1 VTKRTTT
8 RFHGVRR
15 AAARVMLPILASAM
29 AFGGAA
35 ALSGTASAATTT
47 QTLQFGAADDAY
59 TSSSRPTYNT
69 GSSTKLVAG
78 RLDGN
83 SMVSYLKFKVASLP
97 AGSTVQK
104 AELILTRDDH
114 QLPGTVRLVKVGG
127 TGWVESSL
135 TNENRPALGAVVS
148 TVNPAATAAK
158 VTFALGSAIKA
169 AGTYAFAVT
178 SPATDDVARFR
189 SAEYSTDR
197 PVLKLTVA
205 KQVQSTPTKPATP
218 TPTKPATPTPTTP
231 ATPTPTTPAPTTP
244 VPTTPAPTT
253 PPVCTVDAKLVP
265 SCNILWGAAAGGFS
279 ETPRDQALRE
289 WEQKSGRV
297 ASVYHTYHRGDE
309 LFPTKA
315 EIAMANEAGKPRI
328 LFTNWKVNYGGK
340 WADVTAGKQDA
351 RIDKL
356 SAHIKANYKDK
367 FFLTMHHEP
376 ENDVNP
382 TAGSGMTAKDFAAMF
397 RHTVLRMRANGVTN
411 AVFVVA
417 FMGIEK
423 FYNQTWWKDLY
434 PGDDVVD
441 WVGLD
446 AYVASQP
453 GGYHYGTLTDLVNRT
468 TDKAKF
474 PGFYNWHKANHPN
487 KPLMLAEWGVHEYA
501 ADPSQKAKILSSV
514 LSELNNFP
522 NIKAMFWFDT
532 AKDQNGS
539 DIRIDSSA
547 QALTEFRKIAT
558 DKRFDVKVR

>member
-1 VTKRTTT
+1 MVRTAADAPRQKENLTVTRRTAT

-15 AAARVMLPILASAM
+15 AAARVTLPILASVM
-29 AFGGAA
+29 AFGAA
-35 ALSGTASAATTT
+35 GVISGTATAATTT

-69 GSSTKLVAG
+69 GSSAKLVAG

-104 AELILTRDDH
+104 AELTLTRDDH
-114 QLPGTVRLVKVGG
+114 RLPGTVRLVTVGG
-127 TGWVESSL
+127 TGWTESTL
-135 TNENRPALGAVVS
+135 TNQNRPALGAVVS
-148 TVNPAATAAK
+148 TVSPTATTVK
-158 VTFALGSAIKA
+158 VTFGLGSAIKA

-189 SAEYSTDR
+189 SAEYSADR
-197 PVLKLTVA
+197 PVLRLTVTS
-205 KQVQSTPTKPATP
+205 QVQP
-218 TPTKPATPTPTTP
+218 TPTAS
-231 ATPTPTTPAPTTP
+231 TTPAPTTP
-244 VPTTPAPTT
+244 APN
-253 PPVCTVDAKLVP
+253 PVCTVDAKLMP

-279 ETPRDQALRE
+279 ATPRDQALRE

-309 LFPTKA
+309 LFPNKA

-328 LFTNWKVNYGGK
+328 LFTNWKVNYGGT
-340 WADVTAGKQDA
+340 WADVPAGRQDA

-356 SAHIKANYKDK
+356 STHIKANYRDK
-367 FFLTMHHEP
+367 FFMTMHHEP
-376 ENDVNP
+376 ENDVIP

-397 RHTVLRMRANGVTN
+397 RYTALRMRANGVTN

-423 FYNQTWWKDLY
+423 FYNESWWNDLY

-446 AYVASQP
+446 AYLASKP

-468 TDKAKF
+468 TDRAKF
-474 PGFYNWHKANHPN
+474 PGFYNWHRANHPT

-501 ADPSQKAKILSSV
+501 ADPSQKARILSTV

-532 AKDQNGS
+532 ARDQNGS

-547 QALTEFRKIAT
+547 QSLVEFRKIAA